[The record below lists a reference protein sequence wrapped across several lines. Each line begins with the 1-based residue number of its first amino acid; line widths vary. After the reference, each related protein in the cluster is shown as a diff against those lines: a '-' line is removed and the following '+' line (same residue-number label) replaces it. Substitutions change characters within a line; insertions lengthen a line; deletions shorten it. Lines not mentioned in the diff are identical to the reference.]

1 MPASPVDLGCNV
13 NKCTSSG
20 SCTPD
25 PMGDERRGDERRGD
39 EEGGDGDDG
48 DGEDEDGEGEGEEKN
63 MMGGLFS
70 CCASPGH

>member
-1 MPASPVDLGCNV
+1 MGCNV

-25 PMGDERRGDERRGD
+25 PRGDERRGD
-39 EEGGDGDDG
+39 DEDEGGDGDDG
-48 DGEDEDGEGEGEEKN
+48 NGDDEDGEGEGEEEKN

>member
-1 MPASPVDLGCNV
+1 MGCNV

-25 PMGDERRGDERRGD
+25 PRGDERRGD
-39 EEGGDGDDG
+39 EDEGGDGDDG
-48 DGEDEDGEGEGEEKN
+48 DGDDEDGEGEGEEEKN